1 MAFQEIPKTER
12 MELLRAG
19 FVSRLAAIC
28 QAMEGLA
35 GVAETADS
43 VLE

>member
-1 MAFQEIPKTER
+1 

-19 FVSRLAAIC
+19 FVSRLAAVC